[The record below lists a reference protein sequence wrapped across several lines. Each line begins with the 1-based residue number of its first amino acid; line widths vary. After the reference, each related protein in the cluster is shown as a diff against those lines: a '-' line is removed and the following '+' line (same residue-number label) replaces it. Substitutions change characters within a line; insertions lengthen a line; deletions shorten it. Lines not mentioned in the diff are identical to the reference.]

1 MDVYVDGVGMIPFGK
16 HPQES
21 LASLMTRAAKRALE
35 DSKRPEV
42 EALFVGAMNPE
53 EFTGEANL
61 AAALADELELVG
73 LPSMRV
79 ETASS
84 SGAAVLEAAF
94 YAVAS
99 GVYSSALVVA
109 GEKMTHLPTPRVTRI
124 LAEVIEAYERNSG
137 ASMVALAAMVTQAY
151 AHKWGLSHRRL
162 ERVLC
167 RVALK
172 NHRNGALNPYAQ
184 FRREITEDQYYN
196 SRMIS
201 YPLRLYDCAPITD
214 GAAALVLT
222 REKGDVKITGVG
234 HGTDTLAVR
243 HRVHLH
249 SFAAC
254 RRAAEQAYSMARRG
268 PRDVDLAEVHD
279 AFTCFEIIGAEDLGL
294 LEEGKGWRAVEKG
307 KTEIGG
313 EIPINP
319 SGGLKARGHPVGAS
333 GLAQAVEIVWQ
344 LREQVEEKRQV
355 KGAKVGLLH
364 SIGGLANNNLVVIL
378 EREDAPAHAHQWE
391 PTYSRKVEIERR
403 HRPDPSRVSKEGIL
417 DSYTILYVPPEGF
430 PSPLVLGMITTYS
443 GHRILARAATP
454 TTFKVGERVAI
465 ERGDDTFYFMRY
477 GWVQRLTFRAS
488 RKLRAWRL
496 SLKRKWKV

>member
-1 MDVYVDGVGMIPFGK
+1 MEVYVDGVGMVPFGK
-16 HPQES
+16 HPQTS
-21 LASLMTRAAKRALE
+21 LASLMAQAARTALE
-35 DSKRPEV
+35 ASKGPDV
-42 EALFVGAMNPE
+42 EALFVGAMNSE
-53 EFTGEANL
+53 EFTGEGNL
-61 AAALADELELVG
+61 AAALADELELAGV
-73 LPSMRV
+73 PSTRV

-84 SGAAVLEAAF
+84 TGAAVLEAAF

-99 GVYSSALVVA
+99 GAYSSVLVVA

-124 LAEVIEAYERNSG
+124 LAEVIEPYERNAG

-167 RVALK
+167 RVAVK

-184 FRREITEDQYYN
+184 FRKEITDEQYYN
-196 SRMIS
+196 SRIIS

-243 HRVHLH
+243 HRIHLH

-254 RRAAEQAYSMARRG
+254 RKAAERAYSMARRG
-268 PRDVDLAEVHD
+268 PKDIDFAEIHD

-307 KTEIGG
+307 KTDLEG
-313 EIPINP
+313 EIPINA

-344 LREQVEEKRQV
+344 LRGEVDPARQV
-355 KGAKVGLLH
+355 KGARIGLLH
-364 SIGGLANNNLVVIL
+364 SIGGMANNNLVVIL
-378 EREDAPAHAHQWE
+378 EREDAPAHAIKWE
-391 PTYSRKVEIERR
+391 PSHSRPVEIERH
-403 HRPDPSRVSKEGIL
+403 HRPDPSRVSREGVL

-465 ERGDDTFYFMRY
+465 EKGDGTFYFMRY
-477 GWVQRLTFRAS
+477 GWAQRVVFRLSRKARGWKLALR
-488 RKLRAWRL
+488 RKLR
-496 SLKRKWKV
+496 V